1 MQFNF
6 FSKNGKILPITEA
19 VIPLSSIEYTYGFGV
34 YETLRVSNKKAL
46 FVEDHIDRLI
56 KSAEIISLSHT
67 LTTEDIKKYI
77 AEIIGHT
84 TEETYNLKILLI
96 GAAMS
101 EDASIYIFCSAPL
114 FPDKKLYKEG
124 ISTTTSHFERAYP
137 QAKTLNMLQS
147 YLSYRE
153 AKNKGCYDALLINK
167 DGNITEGT
175 RTNFLAVK
183 GNTIYSPFEKDILLG
198 VARKYALQ
206 VAQDNGFIVE
216 EKNIQENSL
225 HEYDGAF
232 LTSTSAKIL
241 PIRKIGNFEYKEIP
255 ESVTRLMRLF
265 DERKG

>member
-6 FSKNGKILPITEA
+6 FSKNGKILPIAEA

-34 YETLRVSNKKAL
+34 YETLRISNKKPL
-46 FVEDHIDRLI
+46 FLEDHIDRLI

-67 LTTEDIKKYI
+67 RTTEDIKKYVTGI
-77 AEIIGHT
+77 VGHT
-84 TEETYNLKILLI
+84 TEETYNIKILLI
-96 GAAMS
+96 GAPTQEEANL
-101 EDASIYIFCSAPL
+101 YILCSAPL

-124 ISTTTSHFERAYP
+124 VATITSHFERAYP

-153 AKNKGCYDALLINK
+153 ARSKGCYDALLVNR

-198 VARKYALQ
+198 VARKYALR
-206 VAQDNGFIVE
+206 VAQDNGFFVE
-216 EKNIQENSL
+216 EKNIPENSL

-241 PIRKIGNFEYKEIP
+241 PIKKIGNFEYKEIP
-255 ESVTRLMRLF
+255 ESISKLIRLF
-265 DERKG
+265 DELKG